1 MTATWSRRGEVE
13 KEKEDSVALDT
24 EGQRF
29 TQVSYRDALQRAS
42 RKVTESE
49 SKYRD
54 DVITPESQGQTVL
67 ADLGVVGV
75 IKVKVVVNDIFSTDR
90 QRSSLK
96 EPFSTSP
103 PPREDS

>member
-1 MTATWSRRGEVE
+1 LVSLASLLIHFGLLMTATWSRRGEVE

-49 SKYRD
+49 SK
-54 DVITPESQGQTVL
+54 
-67 ADLGVVGV
+67 
-75 IKVKVVVNDIFSTDR
+75 
-90 QRSSLK
+90 
-96 EPFSTSP
+96 
-103 PPREDS
+103 

>member
-54 DVITPESQGQTVL
+54 DVITPESQGQNGT
-67 ADLGVVGV
+67 GRFRRRRRHQGQGR
-75 IKVKVVVNDIFSTDR
+75 R
-90 QRSSLK
+90 Q
-96 EPFSTSP
+96 
-103 PPREDS
+103 